1 MKAFIRTVAAAV
13 ATLAVLVSPAR
24 ADVASAS
31 DADALRQRAL
41 AQFGRVEAATAAAR
55 ESPEARLGRALFWDT
70 RISVDGRTSCASCHA
85 AAAGG
90 ADRRPKP
97 IDARGKTMPRHS
109 QSVFNAMEQ
118 PLLRW
123 LGDRPDAAKMAVG
136 LLTGPLGFASRED
149 ALAALQRAGYGERFA
164 AVYGDAAAP
173 SGLEPYGRAVAAYQA
188 TLGTPAAFDRFLA
201 GDAHALD
208 ARQRAGLRRFMD
220 SGCAACHS
228 GPLLGGRSFQ
238 RFGFTRDYAGVT
250 GSDPVDPGR
259 FAITGKEEDRHVFR
273 VPMLRNVA
281 HTAPYFHDGSVATLP
296 AAVRA
301 MGELQLGRSL
311 DDTEV
316 AEIVAFLGAL
326 SGEVPAHYAPP
337 AP

>member
-1 MKAFIRTVAAAV
+1 MQALVHTVAVAAV
-13 ATLAVLVSPAR
+13 AALAALANPSR
-24 ADVASAS
+24 ADVASTS
-31 DADALRQRAL
+31 DTDALRQRAL
-41 AQFGRVEAATAAAR
+41 AQFGRVEAATAAER
-55 ESPEARLGRALFWDT
+55 ESPEARLGRALYWDT
-70 RISVDGRTSCASCHA
+70 RISVDHRTSCASCHA
-85 AAAGG
+85 AADGG
-90 ADRRPKP
+90 ADRRTKP
-97 IDARGKTMPRHS
+97 VDARGKTMPRHS

-123 LGDRPDAAKMAVG
+123 LGDRPDAAKMAEG

-164 AVYGDAAAP
+164 AVYGDAVP

-188 TLGTPAAFDRFLA
+188 TLRTPAAFDRFLA
-201 GDAHALD
+201 GDAGALD

-220 SGCAACHS
+220 TGCAACHG
-228 GPLLGGRSFQ
+228 GPLLGGRGFQ
-238 RFGFTRDYAGVT
+238 RFGLTRDYAGVT
-250 GSDPVDPGR
+250 GSNPVDPGR

-281 HTAPYFHDGSVATLP
+281 LTAPYFHDGSVATLP
-296 AAVRA
+296 AAVRT
-301 MGELQLGRSL
+301 MSELQLGRTL
-311 DDTEV
+311 GDTEV